1 MSLSSPTP
9 FGGVAFRVHGTPAP
23 QGSKRAFIT
32 NGRAIVTDVNPTA
45 LRTWREDVKH
55 AALDAMNGAAP
66 LAGPLELLVTF
77 VLPKPKSVKRVW
89 PHVRPDLDKLLRSC
103 GDALTSAGVYGDDSQ
118 LVKITAQK
126 VYGIYPGAEVIV
138 RVVADDVEAVAA

>member
-1 MSLSSPTP
+1 MSLSNPTP

-32 NGRAIVTDVNPTA
+32 NGRAIVTDVNPA
-45 LRTWREDVKH
+45 QLKTWREDVKH
-55 AALDAMNGAAP
+55 AALDAMNGRLP
-66 LAGPLELLVTF
+66 LVGPLELLVTF
-77 VLPKPKSVKRVW
+77 VLAKPKSVKRVW
-89 PHVRPDLDKLLRSC
+89 PHVRPDLDKLLRSA

-138 RVVADDVEAVAA
+138 RVVEDDAEQVAA

>member
-1 MSLSSPTP
+1 MLSSPTP

-32 NGRAIVTDVNPTA
+32 NGRAVVTDVNAAT

-55 AALDAMNGAAP
+55 AALDAMNGHLP
-66 LAGPLELLVTF
+66 MLGPLELLVTF
-77 VLPKPKSVKRVW
+77 VLMKPASVKRLW
-89 PHVRPDLDKLLRSC
+89 PHVRPDLDKLLRST

-118 LVKITAQK
+118 IVKVTAQK
-126 VYGIYPGAEVIV
+126 VYGIHPGAEVIV
-138 RVVADDVEAVAA
+138 RVVVDDVQAVAA

>member
-1 MSLSSPTP
+1 MSNPTP

-23 QGSKRAFIT
+23 QGSKKGFVI
-32 NGRAIVTDVNPTA
+32 NGRAIIADANPA
-45 LRTWREDVKH
+45 PLKTWREDVKH

-66 LAGPLELLVTF
+66 LDGPLELLVTF
-77 VLPKPKSVKRVW
+77 VLPKPKSVKRTW
-89 PHVRPDLDKLLRSC
+89 PHVRPDLDKLLRSA

-126 VYGIYPGAEVIV
+126 VYGIHPGAEVIV
-138 RVVADDVEAVAA
+138 RLVADDAEAVAA